1 MKKIDWKNIFERALW
16 TFLEAA
22 LASLPVTIPLEAGRA
37 AATSMLISAAAA
49 GLSAVKTLIIEISR
63 AQKGGDEK

>member
-1 MKKIDWKNIFERALW
+1 MGKIDWKNILERALW

-22 LASLPVTIPLEAGRA
+22 LGSLPVTIPLDAGKA
-37 AATSMLISAAAA
+37 AATSMLISAVAA
-49 GLSAVKTLIIEISR
+49 GLSAVKTLIIEVAQ